1 MVLAPVV
8 RDSLAMLGLKRKGG
22 SLTPK
27 ERKVGVPQGESQQE
41 ERDVDSPLGVPG
53 KGGPAQRTYSVPQG
67 EAVPG

>member
-8 RDSLAMLGLKRKGG
+8 RDSLAMLVLKRKGG

-27 ERKVGVPQGESQQE
+27 ERKVSVPQGESQQE
-41 ERDVDSPLGVPG
+41 ERDVDPPPGVPG
-53 KGGPAQRTYSVPQG
+53 KGGPAQRTYSDPQG